1 MVKLIESP
9 FTIRNLARFI
19 ARIRNDDIS
28 NTKAD
33 YELAASE
40 ILKKIDAGTVFYNG
54 FVDFKLKKNI
64 VLTYTT
70 EDAKVASKLIIRNL
84 ELNARIKQPN
94 RSEIISALLSSLQ
107 DGTPYRAH
115 RYDIKSF
122 YESIS
127 RAAVITMLEDE
138 SLCSLKTLNLIKIL
152 FKALDAIGIKGLPR
166 GLDISAYLSEIYLRH
181 FDAKLRRLEHVNFYA
196 RFVDDIIVL
205 TSNDKAEETT
215 NHVKELLSD
224 DLTLHDYGKRSDIEI
239 SKSEIIGHD
248 EYVKEKFKTLNYL
261 GYEFKIFNTYLL
273 NNDFRLKRK
282 VEVEISNNKVKKIKS
297 RLFSSLLSY
306 CSSDR
311 KFSDYEL
318 LEKRLKALTGNYEIN
333 SSGTNVIIKTGIY
346 FNYHHRTPKPNC
358 RLAELD
364 RTFLRALFSRT
375 HPLFK
380 RISTSLLPHEKRQLA
395 GFSFLKGYDNIT
407 YYSFSYKELKKIRM
421 HWNK

>member
-1 MVKLIESP
+1 MIESP

-19 ARIRNDDIS
+19 ARNRNDDSS

-33 YELAASE
+33 YESVASE
-40 ILKKIDAGTVFYNG
+40 ILKKIDDGTVFHNAIKS
-54 FVDFKLKKNI
+54 FPLNNKT

-70 EDAKVASKLIIRNL
+70 EAAKVASRLIIRNL

-94 RSEIISALLSSLQ
+94 RSEIISALISSLQ

-122 YESIS
+122 YESIN
-127 RAAVITMLEDE
+127 RAAVLTMLEDE

-152 FKALDAIGIKGLPR
+152 FHALDVDNIKGLPR

-181 FDAKLRRLEHVNFYA
+181 FDTKLRRLEHVNFYA
-196 RFVDDIIVL
+196 RFVDDIIIL

-215 NHVKELLSD
+215 NYVKEFLSD
-224 DLTLHDYGKRSDIEI
+224 DLTLHDDGKRSDIQI
-239 SKSEIIGHD
+239 SKSEILSQD
-248 EYVKEKFKTLNYL
+248 KSLREKFELLSYL
-261 GYEFKIFNTYLL
+261 GYEFKIFNTYLS
-273 NNDFRLKRK
+273 NSDFRAKRK
-282 VEVEISNNKVKKIKS
+282 VEIEISTNKIRKIKS

-306 CSSDR
+306 CSSEKNLGDF
-311 KFSDYEL
+311 KL
-318 LEKRLKALTGNYEIN
+318 LEKRLKTLTGNYEIN

-346 FNYHHRTPKPNC
+346 FNYHHRTPKNNC

-364 RTFLRALFSRT
+364 RTFQRALFSQT

-380 RISTSLLPHEKRQLA
+380 KLSTSLMPHEKRKLS
-395 GFSFLKGYDNIT
+395 GFSFVKGYKNIT
-407 YYSFSYKELKKIRM
+407 YYSFSYKELAKIRM